1 MHKMW
6 SEIIHVHCKILGMLH
21 DVLTELFNILDVTL
35 KIQFPILEDAALVVN
50 MYLMEGFDSTGLPW

>member
-6 SEIIHVHCKILGMLH
+6 SEIIHVHCKILGMFH

-35 KIQFPILEDAALVVN
+35 KIHFPILEDAALVVN